1 MITIDSSIAG
11 VTCSVALP
19 DTDPDLAVIVADPT
33 ANALASPEL
42 ELIVPT
48 VGAAEVQLT
57 LAVKSAVVLSE

>member
-1 MITIDSSIAG
+1 VITIDSSIAG
-11 VTCSVALP
+11 VTSSVALP

-33 ANALASPEL
+33 ANASASPEL

-48 VGAAEVQLT
+48 VGVAEVQLT

>member
-1 MITIDSSIAG
+1 MITIDSTIAG
-11 VTCSVALP
+11 VTLSVALP
-19 DTDPDLAVIVADPT
+19 DRDPDLAVIVADPT

-48 VGAAEVQLT
+48 VGVAELQLT